1 MRIHVERVIGLLR
14 QKYTVLQGTLP
25 INFLFMSGNESS
37 AKKCPMIDRMVRVCS
52 ALTSLC
58 PPIIPFD

>member
-1 MRIHVERVIGLLR
+1 MWNELLGFCVKST
-14 QKYTVLQGTLP
+14 QYCKETLS
-25 INFLFMSGNESS
+25 INFLFMSGNESL

-52 ALTSLC
+52 ALTNLS